1 MPNRRSSP
9 SSSGVTLVPPGRP
22 RPGSVGRA
30 TSAVLA
36 ALLLIPPALFAQS
49 VPAPPSVDVEALT
62 RTVRPSVVTVFSQ
75 QSVTTGRV
83 SEGKPVRRTRT
94 RVGTGVAVE
103 GNAILTTAS
112 VVRDAER
119 VSVMTA
125 AGRQM
130 EARVLGIDALYN
142 LALLAV
148 DDVQLPPVLLAT
160 QRPAQVGDW
169 VFTLGTSY
177 RGETTQSVGTIA
189 TLYRDP
195 RLPLL
200 QLSNTAYPGNSGGAA
215 LNARGEL
222 IGLVQG
228 EMGSSESLVR
238 PELEQTPGACIV
250 QPVETIVPVYRALR
264 SEGRMPHGFLGVQTR
279 NAGVDSDTEPGLRV
293 PIGALVESVQPGGPA
308 ARAGLERGDLIVG
321 FERDRVEYADQLARW
336 VTASRPRS
344 AVELVWVRGDVRHS
358 AKVTLGLSPD
368 TMPRVASATPAAT
381 ASGPSAAR
389 IAELEKQIQRLNV
402 ELQRLKTSN

>member
-9 SSSGVTLVPPGRP
+9 SSHGGTPLTPGRS
-22 RPGSVGRA
+22 RPGSLGRA
-30 TSAVLA
+30 TSALLA
-36 ALLLIPPALFAQS
+36 ALLLVPPALMAQS

-62 RTVRPSVVTVFSQ
+62 RAVRPSVVAVFSQ

-94 RVGTGVAVE
+94 RVGSGVAVE

-119 VSVMTA
+119 VIVMTST
-125 AGRQM
+125 GRQVD
-130 EARVLGIDALYN
+130 ARVLGEDALYN
-142 LALLAV
+142 LALLQV

-160 QRPAQVGDW
+160 QRASQVGDW

-195 RLPLL
+195 RLPLF

-228 EMGSSESLVR
+228 EMGSSASLSR
-238 PELEQTPGACIV
+238 PELEQRPGACIV
-250 QPVETIVPVYRALR
+250 LPVETIVPVYRAIR

-293 PIGALVESVQPGGPA
+293 PIGALVESVQPTGPA
-308 ARAGLERGDLIVG
+308 ARAGLEKGDLIVG

-344 AVELVWVRGDVRHS
+344 QVELVWVRGDVRHS
-358 AKVTLGLSPD
+358 ARVMLGQATDS
-368 TMPRVASATPAAT
+368 MPRVAQGTPSSS
-381 ASGPSAAR
+381 SGPSAAR